1 MSDYI
6 SRGAIKDTMLRYGFK
21 APDMTVTEFVE
32 DELPAADVEP
42 VRRGKW
48 NIRLADEIT
57 LCLECSECGRKVD
70 NIDLHYLLD
79 SGEYGEACRR
89 YPYCH
94 CGAKMCLE
102 QSKIDGFPQEIIEKP
117 EPDVIPFS
125 IPCTGNLSLEQAT
138 EIFKYRMDD
147 ETVPIWAKVLAIEK
161 ISALE
166 TLNGVTKDELQHA
179 IRWIFEYYQFEV

>member
-102 QSKIDGFPQEIIEKP
+102 D
-117 EPDVIPFS
+117 
-125 IPCTGNLSLEQAT
+125 N
-138 EIFKYRMDD
+138 D
-147 ETVPIWAKVLAIEK
+147 E
-161 ISALE
+161 S
-166 TLNGVTKDELQHA
+166 
-179 IRWIFEYYQFEV
+179 